1 MTKTRRISLNE
12 KNKDKKKLETNLSL
26 FCFLMALVL
35 CKIWK
40 HTLTVALRQS
50 LVQLVED
57 ESYCPN
63 YVPSLVFLVPPH
75 TSCHYI
81 SMNHSS
87 WHRDAGVFRVALKI
101 FAKSEETKGNLKPLT
116 VFISA
121 ACKTCENKSKRLSVC
136 FSYSFN
142 LDLYHLDHSI
152 KRYNW
157 ILVIVKYLFNS
168 GWRSQFDL
176 QFYFPA

>member
-12 KNKDKKKLETNLSL
+12 KNKDKKKKLETNLK
-26 FCFLMALVL
+26 LMPLKNKTNL

-101 FAKSEETKGNLKPLT
+101 FAKSEETKGNLKPLKSL
-116 VFISA
+116 FLLHA
-121 ACKTCENKSKRLSVC
+121 KPAKTSRNVYLSVT
-136 FSYSFN
+136 
-142 LDLYHLDHSI
+142 HLI
-152 KRYNW
+152 W
-157 ILVIVKYLFNS
+157 ICII
-168 GWRSQFDL
+168 WIT
-176 QFYFPA
+176 A

>member
-1 MTKTRRISLNE
+1 MKIQKR
-12 KNKDKKKLETNLSL
+12 LETNVK
-26 FCFLMALVL
+26 LMPLKSKTNL

-40 HTLTVALRQS
+40 YTLTVALRQS

-57 ESYCPN
+57 ESHRPN

-87 WHRDAGVFRVALKI
+87 WHRDAGGFHVALKV
-101 FAKSEETKGNLKPLT
+101 FVKSEETKGNLKPLI

-121 ACKTCENKSKRLSVC
+121 TYKTCENKSKRLSVC

-142 LDLYHLDHSI
+142 LDHSI